1 MDAGVDTLHKYVQP
15 MMSGNNIV
23 HSGSATNEES
33 ELAMLKGLRSGK
45 ITIQADD
52 DDSTLDAMGGV
63 NNTL

>member
-15 MMSGNNIV
+15 MMSGNIM